1 MDFEYSVR
9 TKYLHAGVFSCA
21 WGLAFGLVKYSR
33 CVSLTLRV
41 GPVFLWLETAD
52 Q

>member
-1 MDFEYSVR
+1 MGFEYSVH

-21 WGLAFGLVKYSR
+21 WGLAFGLVKYSTS
-33 CVSLTLRV
+33 VSLTLRV